1 MMKELVCIVCPKG
14 CRLHVDDE
22 NDYAVTGNSCPR
34 GAEYG
39 HNEIKNPTRVL
50 TSTVRLN
57 GGLYR
62 RCPVKT
68 EKAVPKGKLLEIM
81 RELNTVELTSPVQ
94 IGQVALENAAGTG
107 VNVIVTKAL

>member
-1 MMKELVCIVCPKG
+1 MKELVCIVCPKG
-14 CRLHVDDE
+14 CRLHVDEE
-22 NDYAVTGNSCPR
+22 NDFSVTGNTCPR

-50 TSTVRLN
+50 TSTVRLD

-68 EKAVPKGKLLEIM
+68 DKAVPKRLLLDIM
-81 RELNTVELTSPVQ
+81 KALNTVSLNAPVKSGQ
-94 IGQVALENAAGTG
+94 IVLENVCGTDA
-107 VNVIVTKAL
+107 NVIVTKNL